1 MNGYV
6 LFCIKKTVKGKLG
19 CLIALLGL
27 GWLGYVLWPEPEAPL
42 RTDVEPLQRRLALDG
57 GISSAQWCARQM
69 YDNGWGPP
77 VQDNYIIITG
87 LIGVP
92 AVADMFAA
100 VGDARLVSV
109 QFEGVAFNA
118 LESAAMLE
126 LLKAQMQ
133 ERGDKELQPCR
144 LKHFAWDKQ
153 RNRVY
158 IELECR

>member
-1 MNGYV
+1 MR
-6 LFCIKKTVKGKLG
+6 KTAY
-19 CLIALLGL
+19 LIALLVL
-27 GWLGYVLWPEPEAPL
+27 GGMGYVLWPEAEPPM
-42 RTDVEPLQRRLALDG
+42 RTDVEPLQRRLVLDG
-57 GISSAQWCARQM
+57 GISSAQWRARQR
-69 YDNGWGPP
+69 YDYGWGPP
-77 VQDNYIIITG
+77 VQDNYIVIAG
-87 LIGVP
+87 LIEVP

-100 VGDARLVSV
+100 VEDARPVSV

-126 LLKAQMQ
+126 LLNAQMQ
-133 ERGDKELQPCR
+133 ERCDKELQPCR

>member
-1 MNGYV
+1 MRKTGY
-6 LFCIKKTVKGKLG
+6 
-19 CLIALLGL
+19 LIALLVL
-27 GWLGYVLWPEPEAPL
+27 GWMGYVLWPEAEPPM
-42 RTDVEPLQRRLALDG
+42 RTDVEPLQRRLALDC
-57 GISSAQWCARQM
+57 GISSAQWRARQK
-69 YDNGWGPP
+69 YDYEWGPP
-77 VQDNYIIITG
+77 VQDNYIVITG
-87 LIGVP
+87 LAEVP

-100 VGDARLVSV
+100 VEDARPVSV

-144 LKHFAWDKQ
+144 LKHFAWVRQ

>member
-1 MNGYV
+1 MR
-6 LFCIKKTVKGKLG
+6 KTAY
-19 CLIALLGL
+19 LIALLVL
-27 GWLGYVLWPEPEAPL
+27 GWIGCVFWPEAEPPM
-42 RTDVEPLQRRLALDG
+42 RTDVEPLQRRLVLDG
-57 GISSAQWCARQM
+57 GISSAQWRARQK
-69 YDNGWGPP
+69 YDYGWGPP
-77 VQDNYIIITG
+77 VQDNYIVISG
-87 LIGVP
+87 LAEVL
-92 AVADMFAA
+92 AVAEMFAA
-100 VGDARLVSV
+100 VEDARPVSV

-118 LESAAMLE
+118 VESAAMLE

>member
-1 MNGYV
+1 MR
-6 LFCIKKTVKGKLG
+6 KMG
-19 CLIALLGL
+19 CFAALLVLLLIGIF
-27 GWLGYVLWPEPEAPL
+27 LWPESVPPL
-42 RTDVEPLQRRLALDG
+42 RTDVEPLQRRLVLDG
-57 GISSAQWCARQM
+57 GISSAQWSARQK
-69 YDNGWGPP
+69 YDYGWGPP
-77 VQDNYIIITG
+77 VQDNYIVITG
-87 LIGVP
+87 LAEVP

-100 VGDARLVSV
+100 VEDARPVSV

>member
-1 MNGYV
+1 MR
-6 LFCIKKTVKGKLG
+6 KTAY
-19 CLIALLGL
+19 LIALLVL
-27 GWLGYVLWPEPEAPL
+27 GWMGYVLWSEAEPPM
-42 RTDVEPLQRRLALDG
+42 RTDVEPLQRQLVLDG
-57 GISSAQWCARQM
+57 GISSAQWSARQK
-69 YDNGWGPP
+69 YDYGWGPP
-77 VQDNYIIITG
+77 VQDNYIVIAG
-87 LIGVP
+87 LAEVP

-100 VGDARLVSV
+100 VEDARPVSV

-126 LLKAQMQ
+126 LLNAQMQ

>member
-1 MNGYV
+1 MR
-6 LFCIKKTVKGKLG
+6 KTAY
-19 CLIALLGL
+19 LIALLVL
-27 GWLGYVLWPEPEAPL
+27 GWMGYVLWPEAEPLL
-42 RTDVEPLQRRLALDG
+42 RTDVEPLQRRLMLAS
-57 GISSAQWCARQM
+57 GISCAQWRARQK
-69 YDNGWGPP
+69 YDSGWGPP
-77 VQDNYIIITG
+77 AQDNYIVITG
-87 LIGVP
+87 LVEVP

-100 VGDARLVSV
+100 VEDARPVSV

-126 LLKAQMQ
+126 LLNAQMQ

-144 LKHFAWDKQ
+144 LKHLAWDKQ

>member
-1 MNGYV
+1 MR
-6 LFCIKKTVKGKLG
+6 KTAY
-19 CLIALLGL
+19 LIALLVL
-27 GWLGYVLWPEPEAPL
+27 GWIGYVLWPEAEPLL
-42 RTDVEPLQRRLALDG
+42 RTDVEPLQRRLVLDG
-57 GISSAQWCARQM
+57 GIGSAQWRARQM

-77 VQDNYIIITG
+77 VQDNYIVITG
-87 LIGVP
+87 LAEVP

-100 VGDARLVSV
+100 VEDARPVSV

-126 LLKAQMQ
+126 LLNAQMQ

>member
-1 MNGYV
+1 M
-6 LFCIKKTVKGKLG
+6 GKLVW
-19 CLIALLGL
+19 LIILV
-27 GWLGYVLWPEPEAPL
+27 VLVGIKGIIWPEPVEPL
-42 RTDVEPLQRRLALDG
+42 RTDVDPLQRRLALDG
-57 GISSAQWCARQM
+57 GISSVQWRSRWAN
-69 YDNGWGPP
+69 DNGSFIP
-77 VQDNYIIITG
+77 VQDNYIVITG
-87 LIGVP
+87 LAEVP

-100 VGDARLVSV
+100 VEDARPVSV

-126 LLKAQMQ
+126 LLNAQMQ
-133 ERGDKELQPCR
+133 ERGDKELQPCC

>member
-1 MNGYV
+1 MR
-6 LFCIKKTVKGKLG
+6 KTAY
-19 CLIALLGL
+19 LIALLVL
-27 GWLGYVLWPEPEAPL
+27 GWMGYVLWPEAEPPM
-42 RTDVEPLQRRLALDG
+42 RTDVEPLQRRLVLDG
-57 GISSAQWCARQM
+57 GISSAQWSARQK
-69 YDNGWGPP
+69 YDYGWGSP
-77 VQDNYIIITG
+77 VQDNYIVITG
-87 LIGVP
+87 LAEVP

-100 VGDARLVSV
+100 VEDARPVSV

-126 LLKAQMQ
+126 LLNAQMQ

>member
-1 MNGYV
+1 MR
-6 LFCIKKTVKGKLG
+6 KTAY
-19 CLIALLGL
+19 LIALLVL
-27 GWLGYVLWPEPEAPL
+27 GWMGYVLWSEAEPPM
-42 RTDVEPLQRRLALDG
+42 RTDVEPLQRRLVLDG
-57 GISSAQWCARQM
+57 GISSAQWSARQK
-69 YDNGWGPP
+69 YDYGWGPP
-77 VQDNYIIITG
+77 VQDNYIVITG
-87 LIGVP
+87 LAEVP
-92 AVADMFAA
+92 AVADMFAT
-100 VGDARLVSV
+100 VGDARPVSV
-109 QFEGVAFNA
+109 QFESVAFNA

>member
-1 MNGYV
+1 MR
-6 LFCIKKTVKGKLG
+6 KTAY
-19 CLIALLGL
+19 LIALLVL
-27 GWLGYVLWPEPEAPL
+27 GWMGYVLWSEAEPPM
-42 RTDVEPLQRRLALDG
+42 RTDVEPLQRRLVLDG

-77 VQDNYIIITG
+77 VQDNYIVITG
-87 LIGVP
+87 LAEVP

-126 LLKAQMQ
+126 LLKVQMQ
-133 ERGDKELQPCR
+133 ERGDKELQPCH
-144 LKHFAWDKQ
+144 LKHFAWDRQ
-153 RNRVY
+153 RNLVY

>member
-1 MNGYV
+1 MR
-6 LFCIKKTVKGKLG
+6 KTAY
-19 CLIALLGL
+19 LIALLVL
-27 GWLGYVLWPEPEAPL
+27 GWMGYVLWSEAEPPM
-42 RTDVEPLQRRLALDG
+42 RTDVEPLQRRLVLDG
-57 GISSAQWCARQM
+57 GISSAQWSARQK
-69 YDNGWGPP
+69 YDYGWGPP
-77 VQDNYIIITG
+77 VQDNYIVITG
-87 LIGVP
+87 LAEVP

-100 VGDARLVSV
+100 VEDARPVSV

-126 LLKAQMQ
+126 LLNAKMQ

>member
-1 MNGYV
+1 MR
-6 LFCIKKTVKGKLG
+6 KTAY
-19 CLIALLGL
+19 LIALLVL
-27 GWLGYVLWPEPEAPL
+27 GWMGYVLWSEAEPLL
-42 RTDVEPLQRRLALDG
+42 RTDVEPLQRQLVLDG
-57 GISSAQWCARQM
+57 GISSAQWSARQK
-69 YDNGWGPP
+69 YDYGWGPP
-77 VQDNYIIITG
+77 VQDNYIVITG
-87 LIGVP
+87 LAEVP

-100 VGDARLVSV
+100 VEDARPVSV

-126 LLKAQMQ
+126 LLNAQMQ

>member
-1 MNGYV
+1 MR
-6 LFCIKKTVKGKLG
+6 KTAY
-19 CLIALLGL
+19 LIALLVL
-27 GWLGYVLWPEPEAPL
+27 GGMGYVLWSEAEPPM
-42 RTDVEPLQRRLALDG
+42 RTDVEPLQRRLVLDG
-57 GISSAQWCARQM
+57 GISSAQWSARQK
-69 YDNGWGPP
+69 YDYGWGPP
-77 VQDNYIIITG
+77 VQDNYIVITG
-87 LIGVP
+87 LAEVP

-100 VGDARLVSV
+100 VEDARPVSV

-126 LLKAQMQ
+126 LLNAQMQ

>member
-1 MNGYV
+1 MR
-6 LFCIKKTVKGKLG
+6 KTAY
-19 CLIALLGL
+19 LIALLVL
-27 GWLGYVLWPEPEAPL
+27 GWMGYVLWSEAEPPM
-42 RTDVEPLQRRLALDG
+42 RTDVEPLQRRLVLDG
-57 GISSAQWCARQM
+57 GISSAQWSARQK
-69 YDNGWGPP
+69 YDYGWGPP
-77 VQDNYIIITG
+77 VQDNYIVITG
-87 LIGVP
+87 LAEVP

-100 VGDARLVSV
+100 VEDARPVSV

-133 ERGDKELQPCR
+133 ERGVKELQPCR
-144 LKHFAWDKQ
+144 LKHFAWDRQ